1 MTRMSAV
8 LVIIAVVLGKMLL
21 GLPSATLSAQQG
33 RINPRSDNRIGAN
46 MMTRWGKNLDPDNVL
61 PDYPRPQMIR
71 QGGHGE
77 WLNLNGYWELEI
89 PNINVNGIPP
99 SQPSRSQTV
108 SILVPFPIESQ
119 LSGLGIQAES
129 VIYRK
134 GFRIP
139 DNWPKNYRILLH
151 FGAVDW
157 ETVVQVNGKNIGTH
171 RGGYDAFSFDITD
184 ALLPDAEQTLIV
196 MVTDPTE
203 RGPQPRGAQSTVKVR
218 GQHTSVTGIWQT
230 VWLEPVPEVS
240 IQRLQLTPDF
250 DGKSVTLQV
259 FGENL
264 TENHIVKAEL
274 FHGDEV
280 VTRGF
285 GGTDGAM
292 ILRIPEKQF
301 QPWSPETPQLYGI
314 RIAILENNQ
323 IVDLVETYTGIRK
336 IEVVPVPNGPA
347 TIYLNGKPY
356 FQKGVTGH
364 GMWPDGLYTAPAEEA
379 MRSDLWSAKL
389 CGFNMIRK
397 TAKIEPQQWYY
408 FCDTMGLLVWQ
419 EMPVGNNHQTGTTA
433 QFDVELEA
441 VVRQLNNHPSVV
453 CWVLFQQ
460 GVGEHNPQFYADKMQ
475 QLDPSRLLCISSG
488 SNSQPFGNVFDR
500 LMMPELQPM
509 TTQSHQAQTIGR
521 FGGIDLYVSDQ
532 SWSTGHWGYGE
543 VNGSSE
549 LLAEFQRLTNA
560 IVGDRD
566 RWGVSVA
573 VYHQLV
579 DLEEETNGLVT
590 YNRETIIV
598 LPDEIKKQLKK
609 LEYAEK

>member
-1 MTRMSAV
+1 MMRMPAV
-8 LVIIAVVLGKMLL
+8 LVLIAIVCGHALL
-21 GLPSATLSAQQG
+21 AAQQG
-33 RINPRSDNRIGAN
+33 RIDSRIDSRVDQRNGGN
-46 MMTRWGKNLDPDNVL
+46 MMTRWGKSLDPDNVL
-61 PDYPRPQMIR
+61 PEYPRPQMIR
-71 QGGHGE
+71 QGGQGE

-89 PNINVNGIPP
+89 PNRNVNGTP
-99 SQPSRSQTV
+99 QAQAGRSQTF

-119 LSGLGIQAES
+119 LSGLGFHAES
-129 VIYRK
+129 VVYRK
-134 GFRIP
+134 RFRVP
-139 DNWPKNYRILLH
+139 DNWPKTYRILLH

-184 ALLPDAEQTLIV
+184 ALLPDAEQSLV
-196 MVTDPTE
+196 VTVSDPTE
-203 RGPQPRGAQSTVKVR
+203 RGPQPRGAQSTAKVR

-240 IQRLQLTPDF
+240 IRRLQLTPDF
-250 DGKSVTLQV
+250 DGKSVKLQV

-274 FHGDEV
+274 YDGEEV

-301 QPWSPETPQLYGI
+301 QPWSPETPHLYGI
-314 RIAILENNQ
+314 RIAILENNR

-336 IEVVPVPNGPA
+336 IEVVPTPNGRA

-379 MRSDLWSAKL
+379 MRSDLTVAKL

-397 TAKIEPQQWYY
+397 TAKIEPQQWYHL
-408 FCDTMGLLVWQ
+408 CDTMGLLVWQ
-419 EMPVGNNHQTGTTA
+419 EMPVGNNDRA
-433 QFDVELEA
+433 ESNAPFDAELEA

-460 GVGEHNPQFYADKMQ
+460 GIGEYNPRFYADKMQ

-488 SNSQPFGNVFDR
+488 SDAQPFGNVFDMF
-500 LMMPELQPM
+500 MMPELQPPAS
-509 TTQSHQAQTIGR
+509 QSHQAQTIGR
-521 FGGIDLYVSDQ
+521 FGGIDLYVKDH
-532 SWSTGHWGYGE
+532 SWSTEHWGYGE
-543 VNGSSE
+543 VNRSSE
-549 LLAEFQRLTNA
+549 LLAEFQRLTDA
-560 IVGDRD
+560 IVEYRD
-566 RWGVSVA
+566 QRDVSVA

-598 LPDEIKKQLKK
+598 LPEEIKKQLDK
-609 LEYAEK
+609 LEFAEK